1 MKARSTRGGRDL
13 SVSRM
18 SRRELM
24 AGTVGVLGSALS
36 ERTLAAA
43 TDDVT
48 SVEPPEAQATTP
60 SWSERQ
66 FDIYLAGQRG
76 MKPPRPISIE
86 ALEAKARETMSPEAY
101 GYVAGGAG
109 SEDTYRANL
118 AAFLRWRIVPRMM
131 RDVSRRRLDVEVF
144 GRRLPAPVLLAPI
157 GVQSIIH
164 PDGELAV
171 ARAAR
176 ALGVPMVLSTVSSN
190 SLEDVAAILGPVTRW
205 FQLYWPKDPDL
216 AVSLIQR
223 AERAGYSALVVTL
236 DTGLLGWRERDL
248 QNAYL
253 PFLSGKGMANYFTDP
268 VFRSRLKAPP
278 ESDLPAAVEQF
289 ERVVSNPALTW
300 DGLSFLRRTTRLP
313 IVLKGILHAEDARR
327 AVAEGMQGVGVSNHG
342 GRQVDGAVASLEAL
356 PRVVEA
362 VGDRATVIFDSGI
375 RRGADVVKALAL
387 GARCVLLG
395 RPYTYGLAVG
405 GEDGVRDVV
414 WNLLADLDLTLGLAG
429 CASVAELSPR
439 NLIEA

>member
-1 MKARSTRGGRDL
+1 MSATSTRTARDFAVAGL
-13 SVSRM
+13 

-24 AGTVGVLGSALS
+24 AGAAGVVSTALT
-36 ERTLAAA
+36 ERTLARAPA
-43 TDDVT
+43 V
-48 SVEPPEAQATTP
+48 PLQAAQAGSS

-76 MKPPRPISIE
+76 MKLPRPVAIE
-86 ALEAKARETMSPEAY
+86 ALEARARDTMSREAY
-101 GYVAGGAG
+101 DYVAGGAG
-109 SEDTYRANL
+109 AEDTCRANVG
-118 AAFLRWRIVPRMM
+118 AFRRWRIVPRMM
-131 RDVSRRRLDVEVF
+131 RDVSQRRLDIEVF
-144 GRRLPAPVLLAPI
+144 GSRIVAPVLLAPI

-176 ALGVPMVLSTVSSN
+176 ALAVPMLLSTVSSN

-205 FQLYWPKDPDL
+205 FQLYWPKNADL
-216 AVSLIQR
+216 ATSLIQR

-248 QNAYL
+248 QNGYL

-268 VFRSRLKAPP
+268 VFRATLKTTP
-278 ESDLPAAVEQF
+278 ENDLQAAVEEF

-300 DGLSFLRRTTRLP
+300 DHLSVLRRATRLP
-313 IVLKGILHAEDARR
+313 IVLKGILHPEDARR
-327 AVAEGMQGVGVSNHG
+327 AVAEGMEGIGVSNHG
-342 GRQVDGAVASLEAL
+342 GRQVDGAVAALDAL

-395 RPYTYGLAVG
+395 RPYAYGLAVG

-414 WNLLADLDLTLGLAG
+414 SNLLADLELTLGLAG
-429 CASVAELSPR
+429 CASVTELSPG
-439 NLIEA
+439 NLIDA